1 MSLGK
6 SKAFKDLEKTIK
18 IGQEIKSI
26 NTMIKFLK
34 KRKTRLLKRLG
45 IDDGMGNC

>member
-1 MSLGK
+1 MSLTK

-26 NTMIKFLK
+26 DTMIKFLEKIRK
-34 KRKTRLLKRLG
+34 KLLKRMG
-45 IDDGMGNC
+45 IDSGVGTS